1 MAKNSPQDL
10 KNREFFSENLNRIM
24 KEKNIRQIDLH
35 NALGIPKST
44 LTGYVKGR
52 SMPTAG
58 NLQKLAD
65 FLHVKKSDLDPRF
78 LHNNLDEI
86 ARHELSEFY
95 KKLIE
100 DGINDI
106 LTRFIMAELNDI
118 YFNPNKQYP
127 SNSFRDKEQFLI
139 HFSQNS
145 VAVKEK
151 WLNVKEVNYYVLDRL
166 KRNISQAFKETQVI
180 LNNNINNNN
189 EYIIHGL
196 DPQKIPDLS
205 KKLTELEGEILERIQ
220 NLESSHSDASG

>member
-100 DGINDI
+100 DGIDDI
-106 LTRFIMAELNDI
+106 LTRFIMTELNDI

-196 DPQKIPDLS
+196 DPQKIPNLS

-220 NLESSHSDASG
+220 NLELSHSDASG

>member
-24 KEKNIRQIDLH
+24 KEKNIRQVDLH

-100 DGINDI
+100 DGVDDI
-106 LTRFIMAELNDI
+106 LTRFIMTELNDI

-127 SNSFRDKEQFLI
+127 SNFFRDKEQFLI

-151 WLNVKEVNYYVLDRL
+151 WLNVKEVNYYVLHRL

-220 NLESSHSDASG
+220 NLELSHSDA